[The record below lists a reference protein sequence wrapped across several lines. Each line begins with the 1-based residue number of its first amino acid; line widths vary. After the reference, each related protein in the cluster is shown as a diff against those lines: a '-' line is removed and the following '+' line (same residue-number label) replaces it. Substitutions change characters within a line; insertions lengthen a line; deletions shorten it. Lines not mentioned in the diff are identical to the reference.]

1 MVAPIAAA
9 AQNPFAGNAKETDV
23 GRGLFRIVCAPCHGI
38 QAKGGRG
45 PDLTL
50 GVYRAGSE
58 DKDLYRVIAEGVAGT
73 EMPGSLE
80 RIGSDNVWRL
90 AAYIRSATQRSDAVI
105 NGNRARGEKL
115 FWGKG
120 G

>member
-1 MVAPIAAA
+1 MVAPIVAA

-58 DKDLYRVIAEGVAGT
+58 DTDLYRVIAEASPVRRCLA
-73 EMPGSLE
+73 LW
-80 RIGSDNVWRL
+80 NVS
-90 AAYIRSATQRSDAVI
+90 AATTC
-105 NGNRARGEKL
+105 
-115 FWGKG
+115 G